1 MESLGPDFDVLLT
14 RGALGALATAALWAT
29 FVVSAVALE
38 AVSGGRVRLA
48 HRTGCPAA
56 WRTWLLG
63 VLVAAFTGLA
73 PAQATQ
79 SQPSGAAP
87 ALDGLPIPDRTID
100 GSRSHGTGPT
110 PAVVIV
116 RPGDSLWLIAR
127 RLLPEHA
134 ANVAV
139 AAVVAQLHARN
150 RTTIGADPGLVRPGQ
165 RLEIP
170 SDASPDFPAPTTLLE
185 EP

>member
-1 MESLGPDFDVLLT
+1 VESLGPDFDTLLT
-14 RGALGALATAALWAT
+14 RGALGALATALLWAT
-29 FVVSAVALE
+29 SVLAAVALE

-56 WRTWLLG
+56 WRAWLLG
-63 VLVAAFTGLA
+63 VLVVVFAGLG
-73 PAQATQ
+73 PAQATE
-79 SQPSGAAP
+79 SQPPGAAR
-87 ALDGLPIPDRTID
+87 ALDGLPLPDRAVD
-100 GSRSHGTGPT
+100 GPRSHRTGPA

-134 ANVAV
+134 ANGAV
-139 AAVVAQLHARN
+139 ASLVAQLHARN
-150 RTTIGADPGLVRPGQ
+150 RAVIGADPDLIRPGQ
-165 RLEIP
+165 RLAVP
-170 SDASPDFPAPTTLLE
+170 ADASPDFPAPTSLLE